1 MIHVPKVSTKIFSSP
16 AFPKILSTTKSPR
29 KRILQQKK
37 TANELISIFNNLI
50 EKKCSLGNTSMR
62 FGDQIMLCKQIT
74 KELRIQKVRECIR
87 IDHELHVNLYLQ
99 GSLDHFHSGFGED
112 IISS

>member
-1 MIHVPKVSTKIFSSP
+1 
-16 AFPKILSTTKSPR
+16 
-29 KRILQQKK
+29 
-37 TANELISIFNNLI
+37 
-50 EKKCSLGNTSMR
+50 MR